1 MTASPPKDNATRSGR
16 SSGAIAGAVVFCAAV
31 MLALSFAAVP
41 LYRLFC
47 ARTGFA
53 GTPHIAKAAP
63 TLRGKRTLVVR
74 FDSNVGQGLAW
85 SFAPETPQISL
96 RTGET
101 ATVFFKVT
109 NNSDRETAAQAMF
122 NVSPDV
128 VGGYFDKISCFCFST
143 QHLGPRETA
152 DMPVVFFLDPA
163 LEKDK
168 TMDGVDTVT
177 LSYTF
182 YPAKR
187 STAAVE
193 TRTKPKVSGLE
204 AGNVD

>member
-1 MTASPPKDNATRSGR
+1 LQNDAMKAKKG
-16 SSGAIAGAVVFCAAV
+16 GGLIAGAVVLTAAL
-31 MLALSFAAVP
+31 MLGMSFAAVP

-63 TLRGKRTLVVR
+63 TIRGKRTLVVR
-74 FDSNVGQGLAW
+74 FDANVGRGLAW
-85 SFAPETPQISL
+85 NFTPDQPQISL
-96 RTGET
+96 LTGQT

-109 NNSDRETAAQAMF
+109 NNSDREVAAQAMF
-122 NVSPDV
+122 NVTPDA
-128 VGGYFDKISCFCFST
+128 VGAYFDKISCFCFST
-143 QHLGPRETA
+143 QHLGPHETA

-182 YPAKR
+182 YPVNRPAV
-187 STAAVE
+187 AAQGD
-193 TRTKPKVSGLE
+193 TKANVSGL
-204 AGNVD
+204 

>member
-1 MTASPPKDNATRSGR
+1 MPMATSPEPKSKVLTPERRSGL
-16 SSGAIAGAVVFCAAV
+16 IAGAVVATVAV

-47 ARTGFA
+47 ATTGFA
-53 GTPHIAKAAP
+53 GTPLIAKAAP
-63 TLRGKRTLVVR
+63 TLRGKRTIVVR
-74 FDSNVGQGLAW
+74 FDTNVGSGLAW
-85 SFAPETPQISL
+85 SFVPDTPQITL

-109 NNSDRETAAQAMF
+109 NRTDRETAAQAMY
-122 NVSPDV
+122 NVTPDA

-143 QHLGPRETA
+143 QHLGPHETL
-152 DMPVVFFLDPA
+152 DMPVVFFLDPE

-168 TMDGVDTVT
+168 TMNGIDTVT

-182 YPAKR
+182 YPAALPK
-187 STAAVE
+187 AAQ
-193 TRTKPKVSGLE
+193 RTDNKPTVPNL
-204 AGNVD
+204 